1 MNRADEVLT
10 AIEARCLD
18 STSIPRIRIKFHQS
32 RAFVRYK
39 QSKFVECVAD
49 FERQEEL
56 IIEGAEGFEEA
67 AAGKTDMG
75 FCKSAALNENI
86 GHCMSSMNKLDQAEK
101 RFTTA
106 LQIIKAAE
114 ETEDASPGAASAG
127 TKCDVGGIYLGL
139 GLVKDR
145 LGNSAGAVPVLE
157 SAVTHYKSVHGP
169 DGSSLVAKALSSVG
183 KTKEKC
189 GRDEEAGEH
198 YAEAVA
204 VFRKTTGRGPLLAGA
219 LALFGKNMLR
229 RNQFMAAGKA
239 LAEGCDM
246 EVEKDA
252 LDLNSVWEI
261 LDNLKRAMLGIV
273 QSEGG
278 VTPDAKE
285 LAGEGCTLAE
295 RAIQKAANDWKEIEG
310 PLNPATH
317 GTTALFE
324 MLAGEFSFANG
335 SKLLAKP
342 HLANALV
349 IFTRVPGD
357 TCAGLISTC
366 TQLLAH
372 T

>member
-1 MNRADEVLT
+1 MNRADEVLS
-10 AIEARCLD
+10 AIEARCLN
-18 STSIPRIRIKFHQS
+18 SSSVPRIKIKFHQS

-39 QSKFVECVAD
+39 QSKFAECVTD

-67 AAGKTDMG
+67 AAGKTEMG

-114 ETEDASPGAASAG
+114 ENQDAPSAG

-157 SAVTHYKSVHGP
+157 SAVAHYKSVHGA

-189 GRDEEAGEH
+189 GHDEEAGEH

-229 RNQFMAAGKA
+229 RLQFMAAGKA

-246 EVEKDA
+246 EVDKDA

-273 QSEGG
+273 QTKGG

-285 LAGEGCTLAE
+285 LAGEGFALAE
-295 RAIQKAANDWKEIEG
+295 RAIQKAANDWKEVEG

-335 SKLLAKP
+335 SLPKAKP

-366 TQLLAH
+366 TQLLAACPPE
-372 T
+372 